1 MPEQLACA
9 EPVIGSHDDE
19 GGPILVLDSHS
30 PAHPGQVLA
39 RFDDQQAVDV
49 AKVVTAAR
57 DAAANWVRTPAL
69 ARSQA
74 LQSAADAL
82 AVATAELT
90 ELGIA
95 EVGKPRGEMA
105 GEIARGVAIL
115 RYYAQAALD
124 PDGDTLPSADGR
136 SLLMS
141 RRRPYGVA
149 GCITPWNFP
158 VAIPLWKAAPA
169 LAYGN
174 AVVWKPAPA
183 ATAIAQRLAA
193 VLADA
198 LPAGVLSL
206 VTGDATAGQ
215 ALIQAA
221 DLISFTGSVAIGKS
235 VAVEAARRGIPAQA
249 EMGGQNPA
257 VILPDADLQLAA
269 RTIAQ
274 AAMGYAGQKCT
285 ATSRVI
291 VVGDAA
297 ATAAATQALAAAV
310 AELPVGDPA
319 ESATVVGPVISEAAS
334 RRVLDAAA
342 EARRTGGRILT
353 GDEPYEGEGY
363 FVRPVLAD
371 QVDPSA
377 RIAQEEIFGPFAVIL
392 SARDDSDAL
401 RIANDV
407 KYGLAA
413 SVFTTDL
420 DRALRF
426 ADELDAGLVRVNSPT
441 SGVDFYAPFGGVKES
456 SIGPREQGKA
466 ARDFYTVIRTTTI
479 SPGRPG

>member
-1 MPEQLACA
+1 M
-9 EPVIGSHDDE
+9 
-19 GGPILVLDSHS
+19 LDSRS

-39 RFDDQQAVDV
+39 TFPDQQPDEVSRVV
-49 AKVVTAAR
+49 AAAR
-57 DAAANWVRTPAL
+57 QAAAGWAATPAL

-74 LQSAADAL
+74 LQAAADAL
-82 AVATAELT
+82 AGAAAELT
-90 ELGIA
+90 EVGIA
-95 EVGKPRGEMA
+95 EVGKPRAEMTA
-105 GEIARGVAIL
+105 EVARGVAIL

-136 SLLMS
+136 SLLIS
-141 RRRPYGVA
+141 RHRPVGVA
-149 GCITPWNFP
+149 GLITPWNFP

-183 ATAIAQRLAA
+183 ATATGRRLAA
-193 VLADA
+193 LLAGA

-206 VTGDATAGQ
+206 VTGNAAAGQ
-215 ALIQAA
+215 GLVQSA
-221 DLISFTGSVAIGKS
+221 DVISFTGSAAVGRL
-235 VAVEAARRGIPAQA
+235 VAVQAASRGIQAQA

-257 VILPDADLQLAA
+257 VILPGADLEFSA

-291 VVGDAA
+291 VVGGPAA
-297 ATAAATQALAAAV
+297 AAEAAEALASSV
-310 AELPVGDPA
+310 GGLPVGDPA
-319 ESATVVGPVISEAAS
+319 ESATVVGPVISEAA
-334 RRVLDAAA
+334 RQRVVDAAA
-342 EARRTGGRILT
+342 EASAGGGRVLTGGDPVD
-353 GDEPYEGEGY
+353 GDGF
-363 FVRPVLAD
+363 FVRPVLAAG
-371 QVDPSA
+371 VDPSA

-392 SARDDSDAL
+392 TARDDDEAL
-401 RIANDV
+401 RIANGV
-407 KYGLAA
+407 PYGLAA

-426 ADELDAGLVRVNSPT
+426 AAELDAGLVRVNGPT
-441 SGVDFYAPFGGVKES
+441 SGVDFNAPFGGVKDS

-466 ARDFYTVIRTTTI
+466 ARDFYTVTQTTTF